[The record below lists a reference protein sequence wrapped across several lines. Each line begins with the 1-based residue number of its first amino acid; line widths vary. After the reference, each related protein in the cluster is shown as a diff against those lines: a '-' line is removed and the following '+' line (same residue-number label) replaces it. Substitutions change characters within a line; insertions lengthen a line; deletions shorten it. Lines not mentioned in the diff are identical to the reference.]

1 MKNLA
6 AHLAVIVAAG
16 TAQLALAND
25 FPTRT
30 VRIVVAQPPGG
41 TVDTTARILAQD
53 LSAKWGQPVV
63 VENKPGAGGN
73 IGGEHVAMAPKDG
86 YTLMISPLAQHTINP
101 WLYKSLPFDPI
112 AGFAPVTMIGSTPMV
127 LMVHPSL
134 PVKNVAEYLA
144 LAKAK
149 PGTITYSSAGNGT
162 YNHLAGESLALAA
175 GVSLSHVP
183 YRGVAP
189 ALQDVVGGHIN
200 STIGTVPSVQSLIA
214 AGKLR
219 PIAVTTAKRSKAL
232 PDVPTFA
239 ESGVAGYDIAVRVAL
254 MAPAGTPPE
263 VIEKLNKDVGAA
275 LKSPEVASELEKRGL
290 EIDVG
295 SPKDLADAISTEAAG
310 WGRTIKERG
319 ISLN

>member
-1 MKNLA
+1 ME
-6 AHLAVIVAAG
+6 
-16 TAQLALAND
+16 
-25 FPTRT
+25 RT
-30 VRIVVAQPPGG
+30 TISRASRSRSPPASVSRMFR
-41 TVDTTARILAQD
+41 TEVLPRRFRM
-53 LSAKWGQPVV
+53 SS
-63 VENKPGAGGN
+63 GATS
-73 IGGEHVAMAPKDG
+73 IP
-86 YTLMISPLAQHTINP
+86 
-101 WLYKSLPFDPI
+101 
-112 AGFAPVTMIGSTPMV
+112 
-127 LMVHPSL
+127 
-134 PVKNVAEYLA
+134 
-144 LAKAK
+144 
-149 PGTITYSSAGNGT
+149 
-162 YNHLAGESLALAA
+162 
-175 GVSLSHVP
+175 
-183 YRGVAP
+183 
-189 ALQDVVGGHIN
+189 
-200 STIGTVPSVQSLIA
+200 TIGTVPSVQSLIA